1 MRRIY
6 AASLIMSLMIFACG
20 GETEAVVTEEGNVT
34 SKLGV
39 IMNEW
44 DVKPSPNYKM
54 GKHIPPGDIEVT
66 LTNAGQLEHNMY
78 VLNQSSFDDFAI
90 LDDGSADISGLE
102 VLLEISTVQ
111 PGQSGTGKIT
121 DLPAGTYAFIC
132 NIPGHYSSGTVGKFI
147 VR

>member
-1 MRRIY
+1 
-6 AASLIMSLMIFACG
+6 
-20 GETEAVVTEEGNVT
+20 
-34 SKLGV
+34 
-39 IMNEW
+39 MNEW

-78 VLNQSSFDDFAI
+78 VLNQSSYDDFAI

-102 VLLEISTVQ
+102 VLLEITTVQ
-111 PGQSGTGKIT
+111 PGQTGKGKLT
-121 DLPAGTYAFIC
+121 DLPAGVYAFIC

>member
-1 MRRIY
+1 MRKIY

-20 GETEAVVTEEGNVT
+20 GETETVVTEEENVT

-78 VLNQSSFDDFAI
+78 VLNQSSYDDFAI

>member
-20 GETEAVVTEEGNVT
+20 GETETVVTEEGNVT

>member
-1 MRRIY
+1 MKKIY

-20 GETEAVVTEEGNVT
+20 GETETVVTEEGNVT

-78 VLNQSSFDDFAI
+78 ILNQSSYDDFAI

>member
-1 MRRIY
+1 MRKIY

-20 GETEAVVTEEGNVT
+20 GETETVVTEEGNVT

-78 VLNQSSFDDFAI
+78 VLNQSSYDDFAI

>member
-1 MRRIY
+1 MRKIY

-20 GETEAVVTEEGNVT
+20 GETETVVTEEGGVT

>member
-1 MRRIY
+1 MRKIY

-20 GETEAVVTEEGNVT
+20 GETETVVTEEGSVT

-78 VLNQSSFDDFAI
+78 VLNQSSYDDFAI

>member
-1 MRRIY
+1 VRKIY

-20 GETEAVVTEEGNVT
+20 GETETVVTEEGNVT

-78 VLNQSSFDDFAI
+78 VLNQSSYDDFAI

>member
-1 MRRIY
+1 VRKIY

-20 GETEAVVTEEGNVT
+20 GETETVVTEEGNVT